1 MPQIKDNFTVSL
13 VGLEEYKQRLNE
25 FEIVFT
31 THMEGRNYKSRLNIE
46 TWHGFPL
53 KTLGYLE
60 KNCIDNITRVDTGI
74 DYIISYSNYY
84 NYIMSS
90 VYKIDISKFIITG
103 MPRNDLL
110 ANVEARYLISLILN
124 REIEKKRIIFYV
136 PTFRNRKGKETREG
150 IEIFSQHS
158 ELKLI
163 DEYMK
168 EIDGYFIIKKHPVEE
183 DLLGPNHYTN
193 IFFLTDE
200 ILTQLNIDFYEILGG
215 GDLLVTDYSSVYFD
229 YLLLNKPIIFW
240 TKDID
245 LYKERRG
252 FLFENVEVMMPG
264 PRVKT
269 ALELTEMMDRFINN
283 PNWYSDERE
292 NIKKQVHLYHD
303 FNSSQRVWNLFLD
316 IYNNL

>member
-1 MPQIKDNFTVSL
+1 
-13 VGLEEYKQRLNE
+13 
-25 FEIVFT
+25 
-31 THMEGRNYKSRLNIE
+31 
-46 TWHGFPL
+46 
-53 KTLGYLE
+53 
-60 KNCIDNITRVDTGI
+60 
-74 DYIISYSNYY
+74 
-84 NYIMSS
+84 
-90 VYKIDISKFIITG
+90 
-103 MPRNDLL
+103 
-110 ANVEARYLISLILN
+110 
-124 REIEKKRIIFYV
+124 
-136 PTFRNRKGKETREG
+136 
-150 IEIFSQHS
+150 
-158 ELKLI
+158 
-163 DEYMK
+163 
-168 EIDGYFIIKKHPVEE
+168 
-183 DLLGPNHYTN
+183 
-193 IFFLTDE
+193 
-200 ILTQLNIDFYEILGG
+200 
-215 GDLLVTDYSSVYFD
+215 VYFD